1 MKEEDKTGEQ
11 DSKEEKCG
19 WGLDAL
25 YASHRRKRP
34 ILPINRNHWKTTTI
48 ETLTQT
54 ANNKAKHS
62 EYDQKKTAMGTGDGE
77 TE

>member
-1 MKEEDKTGEQ
+1 MVGAWMPSMPATEERGQSSPSTGTTG
-11 DSKEEKCG
+11 K
-19 WGLDAL
+19 
-25 YASHRRKRP
+25 P
-34 ILPINRNHWKTTTI
+34 TTI